1 MFFLINHKLKNM
13 KSSFQR
19 NLFFKTPNNN
29 SSINEISYK
38 INSNLNLRYNKSFS
52 NKKISEKQ
60 LFEKLLLKRTNSNN
74 RIYERPKYENL
85 KFSYKILNFNKV
97 KVKNKIF
104 RDNLCQYSKNLSCL
118 NNKNIELIKLN
129 RKKEKYDKIIN
140 DLYYPLI
147 RDDYEERKKISIN
160 QNDDEY
166 KKKLNNSTIKV
177 ISRMKRGIFN
187 NEYIKSFFK

>member
-1 MFFLINHKLKNM
+1 M
-13 KSSFQR
+13 KSIFQR
-19 NLFFKTPNNN
+19 NFVYKTPTNN
-29 SSINEISYK
+29 SYTNEISDK
-38 INSNLNLRYNKSFS
+38 INSNLNLRTNKSFIN
-52 NKKISEKQ
+52 NKRSEKN
-60 LFEKLLLKRTNSNN
+60 LFENLILKRTNSNI
-74 RIYERPKYENL
+74 RINVRPKNDCIKL
-85 KFSYKILNFNKV
+85 SYKNLILNKV

-129 RKKEKYDKIIN
+129 RKKEKYDKKIN
-140 DLYYPLI
+140 DSYYPLI

>member
-1 MFFLINHKLKNM
+1 M
-13 KSSFQR
+13 KSLQKI
-19 NLFFKTPNNN
+19 LFYKTPNNK
-29 SSINEISYK
+29 SFIN
-38 INSNLNLRYNKSFS
+38 INSDRVNQNLNILKLKYNNSFINNYS
-52 NKKISEKQ
+52 RERK
-60 LFEKLLLKRTNSNN
+60 LFENGLLKKTKSYN
-74 RIYERPKYENL
+74 RINIRPKNDSL
-85 KFSYKILNFNKV
+85 KFSYKNLIFNKV

-147 RDDYEERKKISIN
+147 RDDYEERKKLSIN